1 MSAVNTEII
10 PEIDYSISDARMR
23 ELIQAVS
30 GYMIRVHEVEIEKV
44 LWDTYVFA
52 RGAHHG
58 QMRKSGDPYIIHPI
72 EACFLLLHLK
82 PDLVSLQS
90 CLLHDVIEDTAFDR
104 GEIASRFGEEVA
116 SICE

>member
-1 MSAVNTEII
+1 MSETPII
-10 PEIDYSISDARMR
+10 HEIDYTHCDTRMR
-23 ELIQAVS
+23 ELIREVS
-30 GYMIRVHEVEIEKV
+30 GYMIRVHEEEIEKT
-44 LWDTYVFA
+44 LWDTYIFS

-82 PDLVSLQS
+82 PDLVTLQS

-104 GEIASRFGEEVA
+104 KEISEKFGDEVA

>member
-1 MSAVNTEII
+1 MSETTPII
-10 PEIDYSISDARMR
+10 PEVDYREAERLMH
-23 ELIQAVS
+23 ELIAKVQD
-30 GYMIRVHEVEIEKV
+30 YMKRVPPETIEKT

-52 RGAHHG
+52 RDAHHG
-58 QMRKSGDPYIIHPI
+58 QMRKSGEPYITHPI
-72 EACFLLLHLK
+72 QACFLLLHLK